1 MSDGRGKQA
10 SVRATTIASG
20 LGACAVIAACAQPAP
35 TSVTVGDAASPSDY
49 ASPPE
54 LKAAQRDGRDMLA
67 LSGVSR
73 PDAMIR
79 VVLSDGRAMG
89 ATASHAGAWSV
100 TVPGGPVVKL
110 YSLSEDVAG
119 QPLRARGYI
128 AALPAPGASAAI
140 LRPGAG
146 AEALSPVGST
156 LAITALDYD
165 RSGVAVASGWARPGE
180 EVRLLLDGAEAG
192 EDRAAANGAFAAA
205 LSQSLNGG
213 SHVLSAQSP
222 SGRASAAFRAEPTA
236 PLSRP
241 GFIATRVQA
250 AWRID
255 WMTPGGGAQTTI
267 VFDPKGPTT

>member
-1 MSDGRGKQA
+1 M
-10 SVRATTIASG
+10 
-20 LGACAVIAACAQPAP
+20 IAACAQPAP

-128 AALPAPGASAAI
+128 AALPAPGA
-140 LRPGAG
+140 RAG
-146 AEALSPVGST
+146 ALSPVGST

-236 PLSRP
+236 PISRP